1 MKIMNSRYDF
11 HTYPTEKG
19 IFVSIHQENTL
30 REDFGPFHTQRE
42 ANRAA
47 HNEWRKQLKEKHT
60 TK

>member
-1 MKIMNSRYDF
+1 MKTMTSKHDY
-11 HTYPTEKG
+11 HTYATEKG
-19 IFVSIHQENTL
+19 IFVSIHQENIL

-47 HNEWRKQLKEKHT
+47 HNEWRKQVKANHT

>member
-1 MKIMNSRYDF
+1 MNSKHDY
-11 HTYPTEKG
+11 HTYQTFRG

-47 HNEWRKQLKEKHT
+47 HNEWRKQLKEQHK